1 MENEDSV
8 RALAALAHTHR
19 LAVFRLLVGQGP
31 LGLPAGAIAEAVGL
45 APSSLTFHLHH
56 LHRAGLVTQ
65 RRESRQLFY
74 AADFPAMNALVDYLT
89 AHCCGGDATACV
101 PAKRTAARIPLTRKR
116 KTA

>member
-1 MENEDSV
+1 MDNEDSV

-31 LGLPAGAIAEAVGL
+31 LGLPAGAISEAVGL

-56 LHRAGLVTQ
+56 LHRAGLLTQ

-74 AADFPAMNALVDYLT
+74 AADFSAMNDLVAYLT
-89 AHCCGGDATACV
+89 AHCCGGDASACV
-101 PAKRTAARIPLTRKR
+101 PAKRTAARTPLTRKR

>member
-56 LHRAGLVTQ
+56 LHRAGLLTQ

-89 AHCCGGDATACV
+89 AHCCGGDATACAPMKQL
-101 PAKRTAARIPLTRKR
+101 PARPSLVRKR
-116 KTA
+116 KTT

>member
-8 RALAALAHTHR
+8 RALAALAHAHR

-31 LGLPAGAIAEAVGL
+31 LGLPAGAIAESVGL

-74 AADFPAMNALVDYLT
+74 AANFSAMNDLVDYLT

-101 PAKRTAARIPLTRKR
+101 PTKRASPRAPPARKR
-116 KTA
+116 KVA

>member
-1 MENEDSV
+1 MDNDESIL
-8 RALAALAHTHR
+8 ALAALAHTHR

-31 LGLPAGAIAEAVGL
+31 NGLPAGAIADAIGL

-74 AADFPAMNALVDYLT
+74 AADFAAMNALIGYLT
-89 AHCCGGDATACV
+89 DHCCGGDAAACPPV
-101 PAKRTAARIPLTRKR
+101 KSTSSRTPLVRKR
-116 KTA
+116 KLA